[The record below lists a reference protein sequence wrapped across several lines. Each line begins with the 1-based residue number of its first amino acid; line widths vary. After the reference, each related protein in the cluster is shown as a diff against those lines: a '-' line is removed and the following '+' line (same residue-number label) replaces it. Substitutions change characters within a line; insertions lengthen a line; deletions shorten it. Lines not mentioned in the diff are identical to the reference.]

1 MHRSIRL
8 GFPHQA
14 TAARVWHTCGG
25 LLHSMAAGLLAAT
38 TLVGAAEA
46 APLASP
52 TEAGRFALDRALVLP
67 SPTLTNTSP
76 IIGLSGGIR
85 EGGLSGLTVVPGTGN
100 RRFVTITDR
109 GPNGQP
115 TAATGGR
122 TFPTPTFAP
131 TIMEIE
137 ADDDGRLSVTRRVQI
152 RVPGADP
159 LRGAGAGKVPG
170 DPQLITGFRNVVNPL
185 IDDRIWL
192 MSGDT
197 TLSEQKPTDP
207 YGLDTE
213 GIAVDP
219 RDGSYWISD
228 EYRPSIARLTPGGV
242 MRQRIVPADAG
253 DLDTDEAT
261 GGVQPLSDAYDGPN
275 EPSLQELLPHEYN
288 ARKLNRGMEGLAINA
303 DGTRLYGIMQNPL
316 DTRNTGEYLAGGYGT
331 RCNGVTGATN
341 GGVASASQNFYRGD
355 RIVEFDISE
364 PSTPVLIGEYV
375 YRLESISTTD
385 AAAQGKLR
393 ISDLAWQNGKLY
405 VVEHDDDAAG
415 HANRKVFEVALTG
428 ATNLTTAA
436 AYDTYAERQA
446 STTVGANTQPLGCF
460 IDAGTDAE
468 IAALPTPIV
477 PVQKSTYLDLS
488 PAGVDFSFNKVE
500 GITKLEGLDG
510 IAIVNDNDFAL
521 DQNVG
526 TNVISEAANPASE
539 LRLYTSKPAA
549 GTAPAITGTAKA
561 GRTLTCDPGT
571 ITGTGTVSHRYEWLR
586 GATVI
591 AGADSARLV
600 LSAEDVGQTITCRV
614 SSARWFGAVSATAAA
629 RTSTATVA
637 VADFDAG
644 AAGTKGDVG
653 AKGDTGAAGPT
664 GPAGAAG
671 PAGATGPKGADGIAK
686 LPRVTCKLKGKKTI
700 TCTVKAPA
708 GATSVKASRGGK
720 TLATAKVR
728 GGRSIKLTLP
738 RGKTG
743 ATLSFTASSKGKTVA
758 ASTVRA
764 L

>member
-1 MHRSIRL
+1 MHRTTRR
-8 GFPHQA
+8 GAPGNHRA

-25 LLHSMAAGLLAAT
+25 PGVVAALLAVS
-38 TLVGAAEA
+38 TLTAAAEA
-46 APLASP
+46 APLATP
-52 TEAGRFALDRALVLP
+52 TEAGRFALDRALILP
-67 SPTLTNTSP
+67 SPTLTDTSP
-76 IIGLSGGIR
+76 IIGTSGGIR

-131 TIMEIE
+131 TIMELE
-137 ADDDGRLSVTRRVQI
+137 ADDDGRLSVTRRLQI

-159 LRGAGAGKVPG
+159 LRGTGLGKVPG
-170 DPQLITGFRNVVNPL
+170 DPQLITGFRNIVAPL

-197 TLSEQKPTDP
+197 TLTEQTATDP

-228 EYRPSIARLTPGGV
+228 EYRPSISRLTPGGV

-253 DLDTDEAT
+253 DYDTDPTGAT
-261 GGVQPLSDAYDGPN
+261 VPLSDAYDGPN

-303 DGTRLYGIMQNPL
+303 NGTRLYGIMQNPL
-316 DTRNTGEYLAGGYGT
+316 DTRNNGEYLAAGYGT

-341 GGVASASQNFYRGD
+341 GGAPSNSQNFYRGD

-364 PSTPVLIGEYV
+364 PSSPVLIGEYM
-375 YRLESISTTD
+375 YRLENVSTTD
-385 AAAQGKLR
+385 SSAQGKLR

-415 HANRKVFEVALTG
+415 HANRKVFEVSLTG
-428 ATNLTTAA
+428 ATNLQTAA

-460 IDAGTDAE
+460 IDGGTDAE

-488 PAGVDFSFNKVE
+488 PAGVDFGFNKVE
-500 GITKLEGLDG
+500 GITKLEGVDG

-521 DQNVG
+521 EQDVA
-526 TNVISEAANPASE
+526 TNVISEAESPSSE
-539 LRLYTSKPAA
+539 LRLYVTKPAA
-549 GTAPAITGTAKA
+549 GAAPAIAGTAKA

-571 ITGTGTVSHRYEWLR
+571 ITGTGTVSHAYTWLR
-586 GATVI
+586 GASPI
-591 AGADSARLV
+591 AGADGARLT
-600 LSAEDVGQTITCRV
+600 LSAEDVGQAITCSV
-614 SSARWFGAVSATAAA
+614 TSTRWYGAVRAVAAA
-629 RTSTATVA
+629 RPSGATAA
-637 VADFDAG
+637 VADFD
-644 AAGTKGDVG
+644 
-653 AKGDTGAAGPT
+653 TGAAGAKGETGSAGPS
-664 GPAGAAG
+664 GPAGPTGAAG

-720 TLATAKVR
+720 TLATKQVS

-738 RGKTG
+738 RGKAG
-743 ATLSFTASSKGKTVA
+743 ATLSFTAFQKEKTVA